1 MSFLNGEPVVWK
13 IVRRIDNARIVI
25 GLTPSSN
32 QFQAKTR
39 MNPNLAKVGKPT
51 QWPPGKSG
59 NPAGKPPG
67 TRTAFSQGFIA
78 IRAGLAEE
86 RLEAIRK
93 VAKKILRLAIAAHLS
108 RRCPAHA

>member
-1 MSFLNGEPVVWK
+1 MWRDFDAIMSFLNGEPVVWK

-59 NPAGKPPG
+59 NPAGKPP
-67 TRTAFSQGFIA
+67 AFGLPFLKALFA
-78 IRAGLAEE
+78 ISRWSGLKSA
-86 RLEAIRK
+86 
-93 VAKKILRLAIAAHLS
+93 
-108 RRCPAHA
+108 